1 MQDSQ
6 ALSERVWGLSSDLAS
21 LLINRTN
28 LAAVEECLINSWKE
42 AATLINSLHRAP
54 RDLEI
59 SRKSFDSLIRS
70 HLHATAVPVQTLLTD

>member
-6 ALSERVWGLSSDLAS
+6 ALSQIVGTLSSDLAS

-42 AATLINSLHRAP
+42 AATLINSLHRAL
-54 RDLEI
+54 RVLGI
-59 SRKSFDSLIRS
+59 SRKSFDSLHLS
-70 HLHATAVPVQTLLTD
+70 HLHATAVPVQTMLTY

>member
-6 ALSERVWGLSSDLAS
+6 ALSQRVWGLSSDLAS

-54 RDLEI
+54 RFLGI
-59 SRKSFDSLIRS
+59 SRNLFDSLNLSR
-70 HLHATAVPVQTLLTD
+70 LHATAVPVQTMLTD